1 VTKGKIL
8 YIEEVGEYFYHI
20 DRMLTSIKL
29 SGKLEG
35 LSALVVGGMHKIEDG
50 KLPWGKNIEETILT
64 IVDDY
69 DYPVLFNFPAGHIAD
84 NRALYIGRQVRIE
97 VRNDKGTM
105 LFV

>member
-1 VTKGKIL
+1 
-8 YIEEVGEYFYHI
+8 
-20 DRMLTSIKL
+20 
-29 SGKLEG
+29 
-35 LSALVVGGMHKIEDG
+35 MHKIEDG
-50 KLPWGKNIEETILT
+50 KLPWGKKYEETILT

-69 DYPVLFNFPAGHIAD
+69 DYPGTFNFPAGHIAD

>member
-1 VTKGKIL
+1 L

-20 DRMLTSIKL
+20 DRMLTSLKL

-35 LSALVVGGMHKIEDG
+35 LSALVVGGMDKIEEA
-50 KLPWGKNIEETILT
+50 KLPWGKNIEETILAV
-64 IVDDY
+64 VDDY

-84 NRALYIGRQVRIE
+84 NRALYIGRQVKIE
-97 VRNDKGTM
+97 VRRDKATM